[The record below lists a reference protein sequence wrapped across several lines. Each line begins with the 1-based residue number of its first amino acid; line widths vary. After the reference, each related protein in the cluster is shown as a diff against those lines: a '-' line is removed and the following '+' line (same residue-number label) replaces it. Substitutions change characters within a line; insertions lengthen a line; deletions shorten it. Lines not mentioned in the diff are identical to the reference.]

1 MTFEEWFEKEPMP
14 KSYHDMA
21 KAFYLL
27 NKELSKLAWEYQQAI
42 IDNLKQDIKE
52 LIELG
57 TDQVVTEKILR
68 LEEALEMEKLRTE
81 EYFERWDNL
90 RKGQE

>member
-1 MTFEEWFEKEPMP
+1 MTFEEWFQDNLHPEAYDVAQGKVWAR
-14 KSYHDMA
+14 H
-21 KAFYLL
+21 
-27 NKELSKLAWEYQQAI
+27 AWEYQQAI

-57 TDQVVTEKILR
+57 TDQAVKEKILR
-68 LEEALEMEKLRTE
+68 LEEAFEMEKLRTE

-90 RKGQE
+90 RKGSEE